1 MAAEACDSLR
11 VVSWPRAR
19 EAHQQ
24 LSFPARQLTGQQ
36 SNARILAVLG
46 VLAAIALSACSEA
59 NPAYRGAS
67 PPAAGEVPPRGPD
80 LTTALVGY
88 WKLDDGIGRIVAADQ
103 SGNANDGALEG
114 MMLWVPGHRGSAI
127 EIPSA
132 SRTAG
137 VRVPLA
143 ATIAAIRRFT
153 VAAWVNRASVDADR
167 YASVFSRGI
176 NGGVSEVYNLTFLGD
191 RLNVFVPPHLGQ
203 PYQVRSDRP
212 SPGLDQWFHVAAT
225 FDGVTVRLYQDGVEV
240 GSLRYDAE
248 LAASADALYIG
259 TNKNPGNDEPF
270 LGRIDD
276 VLLYSVALPP
286 SSIAALAAGAAPAR

>member
-1 MAAEACDSLR
+1 M
-11 VVSWPRAR
+11 
-19 EAHQQ
+19 
-24 LSFPARQLTGQQ
+24 SFPGRHLTGGR
-36 SNARILAVLG
+36 SRTRILAVLG
-46 VLAAIALSACSEA
+46 ILTAIGLSACSEA
-59 NPAYRGAS
+59 NPAYRGTG
-67 PPAAGEVPPRGPD
+67 PPAPGEGPPAGPD

-88 WKLDDGIGRIVAADQ
+88 WKLDDGVGRIVAVDQ

-191 RLNVFVPPHLGQ
+191 RLSIFVPPHLGQ
-203 PYQVRSDRP
+203 AYQVRSDRP
-212 SPGLDQWFHVAAT
+212 SPGIGQWFHVAAT
-225 FDGVTVRLYQDGVEV
+225 YDGATVRLYQDGVEV
-240 GSLRYDAE
+240 GTLAYGAE
-248 LAASADALYIG
+248 LTASADALFIG

-270 LGRIDD
+270 PGRIDD
-276 VLLYSVALPP
+276 VLLYSAALPP
-286 SSIAALAAGAAPAR
+286 ASVAALAGGAVPR

>member
-1 MAAEACDSLR
+1 
-11 VVSWPRAR
+11 
-19 EAHQQ
+19 
-24 LSFPARQLTGQQ
+24 LSFPARQLTGPH
-36 SNARILAVLG
+36 SKSRILAQLG
-46 VLAAIALSACSEA
+46 VLAATALSGCSEA

-67 PPAAGEVPPRGPD
+67 PPDAGEVPPRGPD

-88 WKLDDGIGRIVAADQ
+88 WKLDDGVGRIVAADQ

-114 MMLWVPGHRGSAI
+114 MMLWVAGHRGSAI

-143 ATIAAIRRFT
+143 PTIAAIRRFT
-153 VAAWVNRASVDADR
+153 VAAWVNRTSLADER
-167 YASVFSRGI
+167 YASVLSRGL
-176 NGGVSEVYNLTFLGD
+176 NGGVSEVYNLTFLAD

-212 SPGLDQWFHVAAT
+212 TPGLGQWFHVAAT

-240 GSLRYDAE
+240 GALAYNAE
-248 LAASADALYIG
+248 LAASPDALYIG

-270 LGRIDD
+270 PGRIDD
-276 VLLYSVALPP
+276 VLLYAVALPP
-286 SSIAALAAGAAPAR
+286 ASIAALATGAAPR